1 MNAFSLSFKEGNP
14 LAYVPEGKRKGKI
27 LHINQN
33 SQDGS
38 TDDKEDISALIED
51 FIRNCPERLNFRQ
64 IKDLEHALLNEVEP
78 SNPVLANVYRVM
90 KMNLASAKNKE
101 IIIKDSKIVPII
113 DPTTERQVFYIT
125 GMSGSGKTTYVNMLI
140 DSYVKFYKGKR
151 KVFLFSNKEWDNSY
165 TNKHITK
172 IQLNEELVEEPLSM
186 DELITSLVI
195 MDDIEGVPNKAIS
208 NELDRIRDLIL
219 QQGRQYKISFCY
231 VSHLANNY
239 KQTRTIL
246 NECHC
251 VVVFPYMTT
260 AYSLKYLLEKYFGF
274 DKKQIARF
282 QKLNSRWV
290 CIWKSPTIS
299 VMYENGAYL
308 LN

>member
-1 MNAFSLSFKEGNP
+1 MNPFSLSYKDGNP
-14 LAYVPEGKRKGKI
+14 IAYIPEGKKKGKI
-27 LHINQN
+27 LYINQKQEN
-33 SQDGS
+33 LTEDK
-38 TDDKEDISALIED
+38 DDITYLIEE
-51 FIRNCPERLNFRQ
+51 FIRNCPERLNFKQ
-64 IKDLEHALLNEVEP
+64 IKELEHSLLNDIEP
-78 SNPVLANVYRVM
+78 SNQVLNKVYRVM
-90 KMNLASAKNKE
+90 KMNLATAKNKE
-101 IIIKDSKIVPII
+101 VIIKDSKLVPII
-113 DPTTERQVFYIT
+113 DPTVERQVFYIT

-151 KVFLFSNKEWDNSY
+151 KVYLFSNKEWDSSY
-165 TNKHITK
+165 TNKNITK
-172 IQLNEELVEEPLSM
+172 IQLNNEIVEEPLTM
-186 DELITSLVI
+186 DELVKSLVI

-299 VMYENGAYL
+299 VMYENGCYL